1 MEKRRIEKKL
11 RGMGFLGVTEKRDD
25 LAKETLEKSKDV
37 KKKIF
42 KNVCYMVYT
51 RNLLKIK

>member
-1 MEKRRIEKKL
+1 MGKRKIEKKL
-11 RGMGFLGVTEKRDD
+11 REMRFLGMTEKRDD

-42 KNVCYMVYT
+42 KNICCMA
-51 RNLLKIK
+51 